1 VKEVER
7 ASGAGKAEPGR
18 AAAETPVAHT
28 VCELGEK
35 GLYVKGRRRRMLAE
49 SIRFGY
55 ARAREIPSRRRSFLA
70 WTGFALAYAGGMLAL
85 MSPHVCTGAFVS
97 MVAAEVAWISFML
110 WFSYIHLDMVRREDG
125 TPWRTFLL
133 PNGMTLTRLVM
144 VPLVGFAAAHSAA
157 LRTNGDWIL
166 WPLVA
171 VVVSDILDGQIARFF
186 KLKSDWGRMADPA
199 SDVYLACWFASGLWA
214 AGLLP
219 WWLAGVIIFRY
230 AGTLAGIFTVWGLGL
245 SIRVRPTWPGR
256 AANLAVDVYL
266 PFLLAGALRFPSWLG
281 SVWHV
286 WLFRVVAAVVG
297 LNIVYYFWR
306 LFVWLARRKHDPN
319 AEPP

>member
-1 VKEVER
+1 VKDVER
-7 ASGAGKAEPGR
+7 ATGAEATGPEQKATD
-18 AAAETPVAHT
+18 APVSYT

-35 GLYVKGRRRRMLAE
+35 GLYAKGRRRRMLGDAV
-49 SIRFGY
+49 RFGY
-55 ARAREIPSRRRSFLA
+55 ARARAIPSRRRSFLL
-70 WTGFALAYAGGMLAL
+70 WTFFAFAYAAGFLAL
-85 MSPHVCTGAFVS
+85 VRPYLCAGAFVS
-97 MVAAEVAWISFML
+97 AVAAEVAWVAFMV

-125 TPWRTFLL
+125 TPWKSFLL

-157 LRTNGDWIL
+157 LRADGDWIL

-171 VVVSDILDGQIARFF
+171 VVVSDILDGQIARFG

-199 SDVYLACWFASGLWA
+199 SDVYLACWFAAGLWS

-219 WWLAGVIIFRY
+219 WWLASVIIFRY
-230 AGTLAGIFTVWGLGL
+230 AGTLVGVFTVWGLGL
-245 SIRVRPTWPGR
+245 SIKVRPTWPGR

-281 SVWHV
+281 SLWHV
-286 WLFRVVAAVVG
+286 WLFRVVAAVVVF
-297 LNIVYYFWR
+297 NIVYYFWR
-306 LFVWLARRKHDPN
+306 LFVWLARRRHDPN